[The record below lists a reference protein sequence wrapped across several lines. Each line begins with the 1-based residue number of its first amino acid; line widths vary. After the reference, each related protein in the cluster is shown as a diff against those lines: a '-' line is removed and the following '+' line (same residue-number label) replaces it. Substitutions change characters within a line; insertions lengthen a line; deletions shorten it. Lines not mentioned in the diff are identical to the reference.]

1 MEKELKPLK
10 DYSIEDIWGFYSNK
24 YKGLIVLMREARRV
38 LFQLQVEEVEFPGEK
53 AILHAVKNYKE
64 KKVKVIEER

>member
-38 LFQLQVEEVEFPGEK
+38 LFQLQVEEIEFPGEK

-64 KKVKVIEER
+64 KKVKVVEER

>member
-1 MEKELKPLK
+1 MGKELKPLK